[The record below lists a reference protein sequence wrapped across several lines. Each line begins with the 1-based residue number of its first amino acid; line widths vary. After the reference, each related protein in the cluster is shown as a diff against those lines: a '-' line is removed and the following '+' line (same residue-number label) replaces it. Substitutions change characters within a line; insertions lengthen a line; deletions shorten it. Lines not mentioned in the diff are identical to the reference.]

1 MQNIYHDRS
10 NMKKK
15 NRMCFQNIRISFY
28 IKKFTLESR
37 YFSKLSFHYQP
48 YYSHI
53 FLMRPL
59 LKGGEIEISYGDI
72 KPIDPIYCRCATFD
86 HKS

>member
-1 MQNIYHDRS
+1 MQNINHDRS

-15 NRMCFQNIRISFY
+15 KNRMCFQKIRISFY
-28 IKKFTLESR
+28 IKKFSLVDN
-37 YFSKLSFHYQP
+37 FAKLSFHYQP